1 MKIKFKVLAGFILI
15 IAMLIVAGFMSIYEF
30 MRLGKSVNALIEDNY
45 KTIEASKTML
55 EALER
60 EDSGILLLF
69 SGHWKEGRSILLSGD
84 SAFNKAFKVA
94 KNNITEKD
102 EDKRIE
108 KISGSYNQFKKN
120 WDIPIVGTDKEQ
132 NFEWYFNVI
141 HKQFLIV
148 KHDVKLLMELNQ
160 ESLYI
165 ESTKLKEQSR
175 RAIMP
180 GIVAIVSALVFLIIF
195 NFFISKYFIKPIE
208 SLIYSVKHFNSYNN
222 TFNAGIVSNDE
233 FKELETEI
241 QNLIYKLS
249 QIRKS

>member
-15 IAMLIVAGFMSIYEF
+15 IAMLIVAGFMSIYDF
-30 MRLGKSVNALIEDNY
+30 IRLGKSVNALIEDNY

-84 SAFNKAFKVA
+84 SAFSKALTVA
-94 KNNITEKD
+94 ENNITEKD
-102 EDKRIE
+102 EDKSIK
-108 KISGSYNQFKKN
+108 KIADSYNQFKKT

-141 HKQFLIV
+141 HKQFRIV

-165 ESTKLKEQSR
+165 ESTILKEQSR

-180 GIVAIVSALVFLIIF
+180 GIVAIFSALVFLIIF
-195 NFFISKYFIKPIE
+195 NFFINKYFIKPIE

-222 TFNAGIVSNDE
+222 TFNAGIVTNDE

-249 QIRKS
+249 QIRKP